1 MFWLWLV
8 QTRMEVW
15 YQNSIWNEEWIET
28 GDSGIKIDANNRI
41 ICRSDPKQ
49 TRCFVGN
56 RLKTQIWS
64 KTNKSFL
71 FLIKLVKRSGRICAY
86 HPAGLGSNS
95 GSAEIFC
102 LLLSSWTV
110 ETKPIKCLW
119 KGVSQMQLAT
129 KAWAQYNKKF
139 AKHKFWLILI
149 YFIVSMLHE
158 VPQLKW
164 PW

>member
-1 MFWLWLV
+1 MIFQNTFPGFTRLMEASIFWTLELKFEASEKMFWLWLV

-15 YQNSIWNEEWIET
+15 YQNSIWNEEWIQT

-56 RLKTQIWS
+56 RLKTQIWP

-71 FLIKLVKRSGRICAY
+71 FRIELVKRGGRNRAFC
-86 HPAGLGSNS
+86 PAGLSLNPS
-95 GSAEIFC
+95 SAEIFC

-110 ETKPIKCLW
+110 ETKPI
-119 KGVSQMQLAT
+119 
-129 KAWAQYNKKF
+129 
-139 AKHKFWLILI
+139 
-149 YFIVSMLHE
+149 
-158 VPQLKW
+158 
-164 PW
+164 